1 MKKVFADTSYWVALI
16 DPKDKWHS
24 KALKLSQSFTGVL
37 LITTDEVLSEV
48 LTFFSGYGPY
58 LRERV
63 TQIVFGILTNKSYV
77 EVVEQSRES
86 FLSGLALYEKRLDKA
101 YSLTDC
107 ISMQLMRADGIS
119 EVLTSDKHFAQEG
132 LVILLLAE

>member
-1 MKKVFADTSYWVALI
+1 MKVFADTSYWVALI
-16 DPKDKWHS
+16 DPKDKWHA
-24 KALKLSQSFTGVL
+24 KAVELSQSFAGVL

-58 LRERV
+58 IRESV
-63 TQIVFGILTNKSYV
+63 AQIVFSVLTNTSYV
-77 EVVEQSRES
+77 EVIEQSRES

-107 ISMQLMRADGIS
+107 VSMQLMRADGIS
-119 EVLTSDKHFAQEG
+119 EVLTSDKHFTQEG
-132 LVILLLAE
+132 FVILLRAE